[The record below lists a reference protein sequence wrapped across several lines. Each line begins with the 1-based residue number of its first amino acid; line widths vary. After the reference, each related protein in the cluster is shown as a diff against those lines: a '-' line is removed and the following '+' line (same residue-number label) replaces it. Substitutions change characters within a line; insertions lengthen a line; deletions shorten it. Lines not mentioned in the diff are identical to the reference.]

1 MQVVVVAGGSLAYC
15 AHSKLSRAGSW
26 QPTQENLMRAS
37 HTLFTAGFIALTAA
51 AGAAK
56 AADGEPPETIVV
68 TATRVPTPES
78 QIASSITIVTAA
90 DIAARQDQTL
100 PEALQDVPGLNVVQ
114 TGGPGE
120 QTSVFMRGTD
130 SNHVKVL
137 VDGIDVGDPS
147 SPVGAFDFG
156 QFLTPDI
163 DRIEI
168 LRGPQSGLYG
178 SDAIGGVINVIT
190 KNGSGPAQFTADIDG
205 GSFDTINQ
213 SGGVSGST
221 GPFHYT
227 ANIEHFYSGATPVT
241 PLNLLTPGEARI
253 DDSYDNITGST
264 KLGYDVADNFDLGL
278 VARYTNTQLLF
289 TGDNFNVP
297 PLFIGV
303 PDATHDHTDTVQY
316 YTRGTEHLVLF
327 GGFLEQTVG
336 LAYGSISST
345 DFSPDGPATNY
356 YSGDRVKADWQG
368 NLKFSDSETLILG
381 LESGRDEIRLPIS
394 AATTTNSGYA
404 ELQSALGADFFNT
417 LSVRYDDNDRFG
429 SAVTYRV
436 APAWL
441 IPATGT
447 KLKASLGTGFKAP
460 TLSQMFE
467 SFPSFGFFGN
477 PGLKPEKS
485 LGYDAGFEQSLLG
498 DRVQFGATYFR
509 NNISNLIDVNASFT
523 RDINVG
529 RAETDGVESFIAYQP
544 IQSVTLR
551 ADYTFTEA
559 NDEILDQE
567 LLRRP
572 KNKLTL
578 DAKWQA
584 SDALSFDADIRY
596 VSSWV
601 DVTRDSIIPQVTAPG
616 YATADIA
623 ASYDI
628 TDRFTVYGRINNL
641 LDEHYQDPVGFL
653 QPGRGFYAGIKAK
666 I

>member
-1 MQVVVVAGGSLAYC
+1 
-15 AHSKLSRAGSW
+15 
-26 QPTQENLMRAS
+26 MRTS
-37 HTLFTAGFIALTAA
+37 HLLFTTGLFTAGVIVLTAA
-51 AGAAK
+51 TSAAR
-56 AADGEPPETIVV
+56 AADDSSPEAVPEAVVV
-68 TATRVPTPES
+68 TATRIPTPES

-90 DIAARQDQTL
+90 DIAAKQDQTL
-100 PEALQDVPGLNVVQ
+100 PDALQDVPGLNVVQ
-114 TGGPGE
+114 SGGPGE

-137 VDGIDVGDPS
+137 LDGIDVGDPS

-156 QFLTPDI
+156 QFLTGDI
-163 DRIEI
+163 DRIEV

-178 SDAIGGVINVIT
+178 SDAIGGVINIIT
-190 KNGSGPAQFTADIDG
+190 KSGSGPAQFTADADA
-205 GSFDTINQ
+205 GSFDTFNQ

-241 PLNLLTPGEARI
+241 PLNLLTPGETRI
-253 DDSYDNITGST
+253 DDSYDNITAST
-264 KLGYDVADNFDLGL
+264 KLGYDIAANFDLGL

-289 TGDNFNVP
+289 TGDNFNNFP
-297 PLFIGV
+297 AT
-303 PDATHDHTDTVQY
+303 PDTSHSQTDTLQY
-316 YTRGTEHLVLF
+316 YTRGTARLELF
-327 GGFLEQTVG
+327 DGFFEQTMG
-336 LAYGSISST
+336 LAYGSISSS
-345 DFSPDGPATNY
+345 DYSPDGRETSY

-381 LESGRDEIRLPIS
+381 AESGRDEIRLPIS

-404 ELQSALGADFFNT
+404 ELQSSLGEGFFNT
-417 LSVRYDDNDRFG
+417 LSIRYDDNDRFG
-429 SAVTYRV
+429 SAVTYRI

-441 IPATGT
+441 IAGTGT

-467 SFPSFGFFGN
+467 NFPSFGFLGN
-477 PGLKPEKS
+477 PDLKPEKS
-485 LGYDAGFEQSLLG
+485 LGYDAGFEQFLLG

-509 NNISNLIDVNASFT
+509 NNIRDLINVNASFSSY
-523 RDINVG
+523 INVG
-529 RAETDGVESFIAYQP
+529 RAETDGIESFIAYRP
-544 IQSVTLR
+544 VSSVTLR

-559 NDEILDQE
+559 NDQILDQE

-572 KNKLTL
+572 KNKVSL

-584 SDALSFDADIRY
+584 SNALSFDADMRY

-601 DVTRDSIIPQVTAPG
+601 DVTRDSVIPEVTTRG
-616 YATADIA
+616 YTTADVA
-623 ASYDI
+623 VSYDV
-628 TDRFTVYGRINNL
+628 TDQFTVFGRIDNL

-653 QPGRGFYAGIKAK
+653 RPGRGFYAGIKAK